1 MTFTSRDNLLKLICD
16 TGMTVGGGD
25 YDTVSAR
32 IAYNPRLSS
41 MHEVIHV
48 VREVS
53 KSRSRE
59 EALLF
64 AIIEAAKVFNDRV
77 NKL

>member
-25 YDTVSAR
+25 YDTVFAR

-41 MHEVIHV
+41 MHDVIDV

-59 EALLF
+59 EALLL
-64 AIIEAAKVFNDRV
+64 AIIEAAKEFNDRV